1 MYIPVPFEHASS
13 SGTVVATLLQEPAI
27 DVWFVSLQ

>member
-13 SGTVVATLLQEPAI
+13 SGTVVVTLLQEPAT
-27 DVWFVSLQ
+27 DVWFFSLQ